1 MLRVAICDDSA
12 LERDIL
18 ADFLSHY
25 CNAHAIDYSCKMYD
39 SGEPLY
45 YELGD
50 GGWFDIILLDILMD
64 PPLGIDVARRLREIG
79 YKGTIVFC
87 TAALDFA
94 PDSFEVGAS
103 GYLLKPYTPKT
114 FERPCTA
121 YCPISSRIHT
131 RSRIVRRCCTFRAKR
146 LCMWKAII
154 HSVFCIR
161 WGKRHTHYIKSS
173 ARLSRN

>member
-1 MLRVAICDDSA
+1 MRVAICDDSA

-64 PPLGIDVARRLREIG
+64 PPLGIDVAAVCVRSATRARSYFVPLRWILHRTALKSVHPVICSSHIPRRRSSE
-79 YKGTIVFC
+79 
-87 TAALDFA
+87 
-94 PDSFEVGAS
+94 
-103 GYLLKPYTPKT
+103 
-114 FERPCTA
+114 PCTA

-161 WGKRHTHYIKSS
+161 
-173 ARLSRN
+173 

>member
-64 PPLGIDVARRLREIG
+64 PPLGIDVARRR
-79 YKGTIVFC
+79 
-87 TAALDFA
+87 
-94 PDSFEVGAS
+94 
-103 GYLLKPYTPKT
+103 
-114 FERPCTA
+114 
-121 YCPISSRIHT
+121 
-131 RSRIVRRCCTFRAKR
+131 
-146 LCMWKAII
+146 
-154 HSVFCIR
+154 CIR
-161 WGKRHTHYIKSS
+161 LSAQAIYPGDVRANHAPRTIRYRREYICDQESFAGAAHS
-173 ARLSRN
+173 ARRDYVCGKP